1 MEAASLSPRLASL
14 VADNAE
20 LQDALLLN
28 KCLTTQ
34 ELATAGSDA
43 EDAAR
48 RLGLS
53 LPGQEAF
60 VSIFAFVREKA
71 NIRTDERMKQ
81 MLDVVNE
88 SGELIMRRPRCEV
101 LSKGFRYRAV
111 NVWALCPK
119 TGRVLIGQRA
129 VAKDMDP
136 DKWTC
141 VCCRVPSGELSMN
154 VAAEQLSQEFGIEVA
169 LDTHMS
175 LAFSLKTEREITR
188 GLFSGHVDK
197 TMTDVYVA
205 TLDEEVPL
213 QLVHLDVRVMRAA
226 KYVEVADL
234 EKALV
239 EKDSSFVTPPS
250 EEYSRKLI
258 QFMRRMCREVGAVAK
273 PSA

>member
-154 VAAEQLSQEFGIEVA
+154 VAAEQLSQE
-169 LDTHMS
+169 
-175 LAFSLKTEREITR
+175 ITR

>member
-88 SGELIMRRPRCEV
+88 SGELIMR
-101 LSKGFRYRAV
+101 
-111 NVWALCPK
+111 
-119 TGRVLIGQRA
+119 
-129 VAKDMDP
+129 
-136 DKWTC
+136 WTC